1 MSGQIVDARLA
12 ENVKA
17 LREEGKTQEQ
27 IAAELRIAQSTVSTI
42 LRRGGLGGRLISARR
57 LQR

>member
-17 LREEGKTQEQ
+17 LRE
-27 IAAELRIAQSTVSTI
+27 R
-42 LRRGGLGGRLISARR
+42 ARR
-57 LQR
+57 RSRLRLS